1 MCILWNPVHVEQY
14 KDGPKGWSFSFPKE
28 GVDDEEQLIIATHI
42 QKQLALGKWL
52 HCRASGD
59 AMNLATI
66 HVPGN

>member
-1 MCILWNPVHVEQY
+1 M
-14 KDGPKGWSFSFPKE
+14 FSSTKMAPRAGRFHSQKE
-28 GVDDEEQLIIATHI
+28 GVDDDEQPLLPIIATQI

-66 HVPGN
+66 DVLGN